1 MLLPSMCKYLIFM
14 CTGQSRQTLL
24 LLIRCGEKE
33 NARKRRAESKNGRDD
48 WIRTSDLTHP
58 KGARYQ
64 ASLRPDRL
72 EMIYRSLGD
81 QGYHRPSR
89 SVKKARSVSR
99 RSSNI
104 FRLRICGVSSA
115 GGKPPPAP
123 LSIPACSVRCR
134 RAPSVVKPSSYSRR
148 LILKTMSKSSCR
160 YRRCPLGLFTGS
172 SMGNSLSQ

>member
-1 MLLPSMCKYLIFM
+1 MKLGDL
-14 CTGQSRQTLL
+14 G
-24 LLIRCGEKE
+24 
-33 NARKRRAESKNGRDD
+33 ESKIEENIFAINAYPFRLHVNGRDD

-72 EMIYRSLGD
+72 EMICRSLGD

-99 RSSNI
+99 RSNNI

-115 GGKPPPAP
+115 GGKPPPDP
-123 LSIPACSVRCR
+123 LSIPACSRRCR

-148 LILKTMSKSSCR
+148 LILKTMSRSSCR
-160 YRRCPLGLFTGS
+160 YSRCPLGLFTGS
-172 SMGNSLSQ
+172 SIGNSLSQ

>member
-64 ASLRPDRL
+64 ASLRPDRYNGEVGFTAL
-72 EMIYRSLGD
+72 S
-81 QGYHRPSR
+81 GYHLRSR

-104 FRLRICGVSSA
+104 FRLKSCAVPSEA
-115 GGKPPPAP
+115 PPLAANPLPPPTPAAP
-123 LSIPACSVRCR
+123 SLSPAPFCSRKCR
-134 RAPSVVKPSSYSRR
+134 RAPAIVNPSS
-148 LILKTMSKSSCR
+148 
-160 YRRCPLGLFTGS
+160 
-172 SMGNSLSQ
+172 

>member
-1 MLLPSMCKYLIFM
+1 MKLGDL
-14 CTGQSRQTLL
+14 G
-24 LLIRCGEKE
+24 
-33 NARKRRAESKNGRDD
+33 ESKIEENIFAINAYPFRLHVNGRDD

-72 EMIYRSLGD
+72 LLICRSLGD

-104 FRLRICGVSSA
+104 LRLRSCGASSA
-115 GGKPPPAP
+115 GATPELVP
-123 LSIPACSVRCR
+123 LSGSPPACSR
-134 RAPSVVKPSSYSRR
+134 RWRLAPAMV
-148 LILKTMSKSSCR
+148 
-160 YRRCPLGLFTGS
+160 
-172 SMGNSLSQ
+172 N